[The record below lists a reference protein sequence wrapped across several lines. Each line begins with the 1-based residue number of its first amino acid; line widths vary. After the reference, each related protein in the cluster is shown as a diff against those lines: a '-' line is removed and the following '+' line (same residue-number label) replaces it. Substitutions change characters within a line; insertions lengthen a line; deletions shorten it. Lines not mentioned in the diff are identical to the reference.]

1 MMFPFSLMCQGVVV
15 AKRHTVEPLSSAR
28 SVFVGIVARI
38 DIAPGEMM
46 IRFAARG
53 LHRALGLAY
62 EKRENPSAD
71 PTGSPATRVPFAI
84 RRRGVEGRLIVGDL
98 PHQATN
104 VDAGLVE
111 VICRARRW
119 LRQLHAEGRQ
129 TIASLSRQLDVDDGE
144 ISRILPLAFLA
155 PDIAEAILDG
165 RQPAV
170 LTARK
175 LSRIKP
181 LPVLRAEQR
190 RVLGFVAI

>member
-1 MMFPFSLMCQGVVV
+1 MKFPFSMMCQGVVV

-28 SVFVGIVARI
+28 AVFVGIVARI

-71 PTGSPATRVPFAI
+71 LTGSPVTRVPFAI
-84 RRRGVEGRLIVGDL
+84 RRRGMEARLIVGDL
-98 PHQATN
+98 PHQTTN

-111 VICRARRW
+111 MICRARRW
-119 LRQLHAEGRQ
+119 LRQLHAEGHQ
-129 TIASLSRQLDVDDGE
+129 TTASLSRQLGIDDGE

-155 PDIAEAILDG
+155 PDIAEAILEG
-165 RQPAV
+165 RQPV
-170 LTARK
+170 DLTVHK
-175 LSRIKP
+175 LIRLKP
-181 LPVLRAEQR
+181 LPALWAEQR
-190 RVLGFVAI
+190 RVLGFPAI